1 VTDEQTDATTRT
13 RWFRRIP
20 PLVADS
26 AFVVVLLL
34 LAAYEYTHPGDD
46 GFRAG
51 SNLLNVPLTVAELV
65 PLAFRRRAPLTVYL
79 AMNAVVAVPSL
90 FVAHTLF
97 AYSGSFP
104 LAFALYT
111 VARHRPWRVSRWLLP
126 MAVVSSVVFA
136 IHAPPVRDAS
146 DVIFGTIVYSLAL
159 GLGVTLRRQAAQ
171 RAALA
176 AALAQLGREQ
186 EQRERLAVLDE
197 RARLARDLH
206 DVVAH
211 AVALMLVQVGAARFA
226 LDDDIEAAREG
237 LLQVEQTGREATGD
251 LRRLLGLLR
260 GTADDDLRP
269 APGLDGLHALTE
281 QMARAGL
288 DITVELTG
296 DRPALSPSLELS
308 AFRVVQEALTN
319 VLKHAG
325 PTSVRV
331 TVAFDD
337 AMRIEVVDDGPR
349 GQVSPP
355 PSSGHGLI
363 GMQERVGLFG
373 GRLVATRRQSGF
385 AVCVELPLPR
395 PGSAGPTR
403 LSEPA

>member
-1 VTDEQTDATTRT
+1 V
-13 RWFRRIP
+13 P

-34 LAAYEYTHPGDD
+34 LAAYEYSHPGDD
-46 GFRAG
+46 GFQAG

-79 AMNAVVAVPSL
+79 VMNAVVALPSL
-90 FVAHTLF
+90 FVTHTLF

-126 MAVVSSVVFA
+126 IAAASSVVFA
-136 IHAPPVRDAS
+136 IRAPAVRDAS
-146 DVIFGTIVYSLAL
+146 DIIFGTIVYSLAWGL
-159 GLGVTLRRQAAQ
+159 GLTLRRQAHQ

-176 AALAQLGREQ
+176 GALAQLGREQ

-197 RARLARDLH
+197 RTRLARDLH

-211 AVALMLVQVGAARFA
+211 AVALMLVQVGASRLA
-226 LDDDIEAAREG
+226 LDDDVEAAREG

-260 GTADDDLRP
+260 GTADDGLQP
-269 APGLDGLHALTE
+269 APGLDGLPALTE
-281 QMARAGL
+281 QMRRAGL
-288 DITVELTG
+288 DVTVEVTG
-296 DRPALSPSLELS
+296 ERPAMSPSLELS

-331 TVAFDD
+331 TVAFGD
-337 AMRIEVVDDGPR
+337 ALRIEIVDDGPR
-349 GQVSPP
+349 GQLTPA
-355 PSSGHGLI
+355 PSSGHGLL

-373 GRLVATRRQSGF
+373 GQLSATRRRSGF
-385 AVCVELPLPR
+385 AVCVELPIPSSPASPPLSPPLP
-395 PGSAGPTR
+395 
-403 LSEPA
+403 LSRSTST